1 MKTPAWAYVIGF
13 LMLFFGFWGAYNDL
27 EYIQKSANQE
37 IIVADS
43 LSSDEQLKTET
54 QQLSKKEKIKNSIQ
68 ENVNKAFE
76 KTEHTKVWM
85 LRFAYLGIFLALFYV
100 LAGFFLLIPK
110 NFSLALAFTIL
121 GLSML
126 ISIIEAR
133 VLWTAPNFNLASIA
147 AGFKQVSGIIIDGLF
162 LIIVAASDKSVYFRL
177 MKKTKENAN

>member
-27 EYIQKSANQE
+27 EYIQKSSNKE
-37 IIVADS
+37 IVLADS
-43 LSSDEQLKTET
+43 LAVAEQSKTET
-54 QQLSKKEKIKNSIQ
+54 QQLSKKEKIKITVQ
-68 ENVNKAFE
+68 ENVNKAFAQ
-76 KTEHTKVWM
+76 TEHTQVWM

-110 NFSLALAFTIL
+110 KFSLALVFTIL
-121 GLSML
+121 GLTML

-133 VLWTAPNFNLASIA
+133 VLWTAPTFNLASIA

-162 LIIVAASDKSVYFRL
+162 LIIVAASDKSVYFGL
-177 MKKTKENAN
+177 MKKKTENVK